1 MIEGYMSIKEI
12 AEKWSLSPRRV
23 RAMCANGLISGAAKL
38 GKEWAIPI
46 NAERPVDGR
55 ITSGEFINWRKN
67 RRNNHG

>member
-23 RAMCANGLISGAAKL
+23 RAMCADGLIPGAAKL
-38 GKEWAIPI
+38 GKEWAIPV

-55 ITSGEFINWRKN
+55 ITSGEFINWRKKQED
-67 RRNNHG
+67 